1 MKKKLTN
8 VEVILIIGTI
18 IKILGLLYKIF
29 LTRILTI
36 EGMRIMSF
44 VFPTLSLVL
53 CLSSLSI
60 QTVVNQ
66 NISAQLNSSKTIL
79 KSAFRIT
86 FISSSIVSIFLL
98 LSFPLYSIIYQNSF
112 IYYPLLICIPLIY
125 LSNTSGLF
133 KGYLEANNNFKIP
146 YFSNLYESIAKFLLT
161 FSMLFIFANQSLEFK
176 IFMCFLS
183 LMLSEVVSFTYL
195 FFKVKKKHKFAYKK
209 IETKGYEK
217 SILKQALPLTLDQ
230 LAVTITG
237 YLEPLIFYYAM
248 GLNGSSIYDATL
260 YYTRV
265 CSYAVPLLLFAQFGV
280 YSITKYAFPKIT
292 KYQGKPELSDILSK
306 AFFLSM
312 LIAAFNLVISLFYA
326 KETLALM
333 YKDSS
338 AYSIVEKLAIFY
350 CFSYFNPLLISI
362 LQSYKKEK
370 KLLACSIV
378 SYTITL
384 ILVFILTL
392 LYGAPGFLISII
404 IGNMIKFSLL
414 LFFANQSV
422 HFKPKLARMLCLF
435 GLVIIYIG
443 MNYFHKS
450 VFTLAIS
457 TALCALLALA
467 LFYLFYS
474 KNKRYSYVMKR
485 K

>member
-8 VEVILIIGTI
+8 IEVILIVGTT
-18 IKILGLLYKIF
+18 IKILGLVYKIL

-66 NISAQLNSSKTIL
+66 NISAKLNSSRTIL

-86 FISSSIVSIFLL
+86 FISSSIISIILL
-98 LSFPLYSIIYQNSF
+98 FSFPLYKIIYQNSF

-133 KGYLEANNNFKIP
+133 KGYLEANNNFKTP
-146 YFSNLYESIAKFLLT
+146 YFSNLYEQIAKFTLT
-161 FSMLFIFANQSLEFK
+161 FSMLFIFAKQSLEFK
-176 IFMCFLS
+176 IFMCFMA

-195 FFKVKKKHKFAYKK
+195 FFKVKKKHKFAYRM
-209 IETKGYEK
+209 IETNGYEK

-248 GLNGSSIYDATL
+248 SLNGTTIYESTL
-260 YYTRV
+260 YYTQV
-265 CSYAVPLLLFAQFGV
+265 CSYAVPLLLFAQFGI
-280 YSITKYAFPKIT
+280 YSITKYTFPKIT
-292 KYQGKPELSDILSK
+292 KNQGKPELYQILSK

-312 LIAAFNLVISLFYA
+312 VIAASNLVLSLFYA
-326 KETLALM
+326 KETLHLM

-338 AYSIVEKLAIFY
+338 AYPIVEKLAIFY
-350 CFSYFNPLLISI
+350 LFSYFNPILISI

-370 KLLACSIV
+370 KLLFCSIA

-384 ILVFILTL
+384 GLVFILTY
-392 LYGAPGFLISII
+392 LYGKSGFLTSIV
-404 IGNMIKFSLL
+404 IGNMLKFSLL
-414 LFFANQSV
+414 LFFANQVV
-422 HFKPKLARMLCLF
+422 HFKPNIKRLLP
-435 GLVIIYIG
+435 LVGIVVLYLSL
-443 MNYFHKS
+443 NYFHKS
-450 VFTLAIS
+450 LFTLIIS
-457 TALCALLALA
+457 TLLCGLLALV

-474 KNKRYSYVMKR
+474 KNKKYSYAKMHK
-485 K
+485 